1 MPLYK
6 VTLTLTQEEL
16 ITYLNENKTFD
27 GRIEADSSFDPLT
40 DEERAGPAELYTPA
54 RAQRPK
60 RKSKVVETILESLK
74 DGESAPEM
82 LRGALASAGL
92 SENSLSTGLSILQ
105 KDGRI
110 KRNDSGN
117 YYLAREAA

>member
-16 ITYLNENKTFD
+16 IKYLNENKTFD
-27 GRIEADSSFDPLT
+27 GRIEADSRGDLDGAT
-40 DEERAGPAELYTPA
+40 DEGPAELYTPA
-54 RAQRPK
+54 HAQRPK

-82 LRGALASAGL
+82 LRGALSSAGL
-92 SENSLSTGLSILQ
+92 SENSLSTGLAILQ

-117 YYLAREAA
+117 YYLAREEA